1 MSKYI
6 ARTLMGLTVIT
17 PEEIGPGEANA
28 YAIRAIDK
36 YGKENVQG
44 IHVKMVGENIQIYYR
59 LKDQFIE
66 DLPRPSEATIAL
78 IEAKYEEGFWDNGDS
93 TNQEG

>member
-6 ARTLMGLTVIT
+6 AREICGITVVT
-17 PEEIGPGEANA
+17 PEEIGPGEASA

-36 YGKENVQG
+36 YGNGNVQG
-44 IHVKMVGENIQIYYR
+44 IHVKVVGENIQIYYR
-59 LKDQFIE
+59 LKDQLIE

-78 IEAKYEEGFWDNGDS
+78 IEAKYEEGFWDNGDP
-93 TNQEG
+93 TYQEG